1 MERNPFVDVL
11 KGIFIIFVIILHFP
25 FETREQLQ
33 YLFPF
38 WITLTV
44 PFFMMIS
51 GYVSALSL
59 KKRGIERPEE
69 AYSPGMMAE
78 KILRYTIPFT
88 IAFGAE
94 WILFRAFGVYRV
106 GIKTYGLFAFVQ
118 DYLTGGKGPG
128 SYYFPMMIQFV
139 FLFPVIYFVI
149 RRYRF
154 RGLLGCLGANAV
166 FELLKTA
173 YGMSDTEYRLLV
185 LRFLFVIGAGCYVAL
200 KQGKQSRAEKFTAV
214 AALVAGAGFIYL
226 FSYTSY
232 APKVL
237 TYWAHVSFAP
247 CLAVVPVL
255 GFILAKGRMG
265 CKPIELIGRA
275 SFHIYLV
282 QMIYYNFAERIY
294 ALIPGK
300 GMQLLC
306 NILLC
311 VTVGVLFYLAE
322 RPLNRAICSRV
333 RRICAIKKNETI
345 AP

>member
-1 MERNPFVDVL
+1 MDRNPFVDVL
-11 KGIFIIFVIILHFP
+11 KGIFIIFVIALHFP

-59 KKRGIERPEE
+59 KKRGIERVEE
-69 AYSPGMMAE
+69 AYNPGMITD

-94 WILFRAFGVYRV
+94 WILFRALGVYRV
-106 GIKTYGLFAFVQ
+106 GIKTYGIFAFVQ

-149 RRYRF
+149 RRYKF
-154 RGLLGCLGANAV
+154 RGLLGCLGANAL

-200 KQGKQSRAEKFTAV
+200 AEGKRSKKEKITALI
-214 AALVAGAGFIYL
+214 ALMAGIGFIYL

-232 APKVL
+232 TPKVL
-237 TYWAHVSFAP
+237 THWTHVSFAP
-247 CLAVVPVL
+247 CLAVAPVL
-255 GFILAKGRMG
+255 GFILVKGRMG

-294 ALIPGK
+294 ALISGK

-306 NILLC
+306 NIFLC

-322 RPLNRAICSRV
+322 RPLNRAICSGV
-333 RRICAIKKNETI
+333 RRMYSAKKNET
-345 AP
+345 AGP